1 MSVLTHLSKEAG
13 AGKVFEK
20 EEKGVFESGNWM
32 VFEKGDGLGD
42 ALLPWMWTEKL
53 GQ

>member
-13 AGKVFEK
+13 EGKVFEK
-20 EEKGVFESGNWM
+20 D
-32 VFEKGDGLGD
+32 EKGDGLGD

-53 GQ
+53 GQLAH